1 MFKRRDRTI
10 IRAACYHLIKLSE
23 SFLFPLNKLND
34 CLLACALLNVYDKSF
49 LERLIRDTYEQ
60 INDIKDSFIISIFFY
75 RMTPWFSHLYC
86 VKQS

>member
-10 IRAACYHLIKLSE
+10 IR
-23 SFLFPLNKLND
+23 
-34 CLLACALLNVYDKSF
+34 ALLNVYDKSF